1 MIGRYTPLSIFII
14 SSIQHRSMMN
24 QTRIL
29 SNKNRLFSGKFQA
42 AGPQIAQRFSLR
54 FVFGGTELCKIGRRF
69 LGIQNDTF
77 MVLNAGTNF
86 TSTLEEGARI
96 LVIELDADY
105 LNCFLSIHQESETM
119 FVDETSL
126 IPSLAETIYPFKM
139 EVKNAVLRLK
149 TYLDEGG
156 DNEDQLNEYVERCL
170 AAFYNVYRDEILEKA
185 KNLNFLHYSTR
196 LEILRRLNL
205 AKEYLY
211 ANSSSNLSLEDIAD
225 HACLSVNH
233 LLRTFKLA
241 YNESPHQFLIQLRL
255 QRAQLL
261 LAKTEYPIYTIVNM
275 VGFKCTSSF
284 IRLFR
289 TRYKTTPLK
298 YRNVLAA

>member
-1 MIGRYTPLSIFII
+1 
-14 SSIQHRSMMN
+14 MMN

-29 SNKNRLFSGKFQA
+29 SNKNRITSCKVPTP
-42 AGPQIAQRFSLR
+42 GPQIAQGFTLR
-54 FVFGGTELCKIGRRF
+54 FVFGGTELCKIGRRC

-77 MVLNAGTNF
+77 MVLNAGTHF
-86 TSTLEEGARI
+86 TSTLEDGASVF
-96 LVIELDADY
+96 VIEIDADY
-105 LNCFLSIHQESETM
+105 LNCFFSIHQEPEELITG
-119 FVDETSL
+119 EASL
-126 IPSLAETIYPFKM
+126 IPSLAETIYAFKLDI
-139 EVKNAVLRLK
+139 KNVVLSLK
-149 TYLDEGG
+149 SYIEAGG
-156 DNEDQLNEYVERCL
+156 ENEDQINEYLESCL
-170 AAFYNVYRDEILEKA
+170 TAYYHVYQDEILEKA
-185 KNLNFLHYSTR
+185 QNLNFLHYSTR
-196 LEILRRLNL
+196 VEILRRLNL

-211 ANSSSNLSLEDIAD
+211 ANSSSNLSLEGIAD

-241 YNESPHQFLIQLRL
+241 FNESPHQFLIHLRL

-261 LAKTEYPIYTIVNM
+261 LAKTGYPIYTIVNM